1 MCEKLIDHYPVAGW
15 LGITCSYVKRK
26 AEGMHWEDKVGKR
39 MAAVVHEVLEEVK
52 KEDLKQGNW
61 HIPKTTEG
69 IICCGASSI
78 ALAL

>member
-1 MCEKLIDHYPVAGW
+1 
-15 LGITCSYVKRK
+15 
-26 AEGMHWEDKVGKR
+26 MHWEDKVGKR
-39 MAAVVHEVLEEVK
+39 MGAVVHEVLEEVK

-69 IICCGASSI
+69 IIWCDASSI